1 MCILAP
7 FTLPCCRQIYVGVS
21 RTTQCS
27 QDWPSSKCPPEI
39 CIQIH
44 QYEPEH
50 RSTGICWRCQA
61 DKEGETGFVREK
73 RRPGIDKARIAAGL
87 EELTTAGRKK
97 RVERWGFCW
106 YCDARGG
113 CLGCGSKEL
122 PRKENTTANNPL
134 RGDACW
140 YCTARQGCH
149 FCILFIK
156 DEEASPLPVSPRKR
170 SRTNVRSRSGNIP
183 NKRIKLE
190 AQDNKLLMRTPA
202 SIDRDLSHR
211 NQYNSHQ
218 SFGTDFQLCPT
229 TSGPSGFTFGDSSTM
244 PFYGEYEPQNYSTHM
259 LETVSN
265 EWHAVNQQGGG
276 DNSYNDFPTRNVQ
289 DHEVERSNSF
299 GFRSPMQVAQQ
310 FASPGLPFADA
321 TENHLD
327 PSFSS
332 PDCDQSFDDFED
344 TNDALLSQLLDAHNT
359 PPLTTEN
366 LADLQ
371 LHPPPS

>member
-50 RSTGICWRCQA
+50 RSTGVCWRCQA
-61 DKEGETGFVREK
+61 DKEGEVGSVREK
-73 RRPGIDKARIAAGL
+73 RRPGIDKARVAAGL

-106 YCDARGG
+106 YCDAKGG

-122 PRKENTTANNPL
+122 PLKENTTASNPL
-134 RGDACW
+134 RADACW

-156 DEEASPLPVSPRKR
+156 DEVSPLPVSSNKR
-170 SRTNVRSRSGNIP
+170 SRTNIGSQNGNKP
-183 NKRIKLE
+183 NKKIKLE
-190 AQDNKLLMRTPA
+190 AQDHKLIMPPPA
-202 SIDRDLSHR
+202 CIDPVLSHR
-211 NQYNSHQ
+211 SQNNSHQ
-218 SFGTDFQLCPT
+218 SFDMDFQLYPT
-229 TSGPSGFTFGDSSTM
+229 ASGPSGFTFGDNFTA
-244 PFYGEYEPQNYSTHM
+244 PFYGDYEPQDFSPNM

-265 EWHAVNQQGGG
+265 DWHAVNQPGGG
-276 DNSYNDFPTRNVQ
+276 DSHYNDFATRDVE
-289 DHEVERSNSF
+289 DHGVERGNTF
-299 GFRSPMQVAQQ
+299 GFKSPMQVAQQ
-310 FASPGLPFADA
+310 SASPDPGFADA
-321 TENHLD
+321 AENHLD

-332 PDCDQSFDDFED
+332 PDFNPSFDGFED
-344 TNDALLSQLLDAHNT
+344 TNDALLRQLLNAHNS
-359 PPLTTEN
+359 PPLPTQN
-366 LADLQ
+366 PADLQ
-371 LHPPPS
+371 LHPPPN